1 MSKPRYDKPVT
12 KGYCRRSLCAVGI
25 GLCLWMAGAPLALSA
40 SVPLGAKVQVL
51 PKPASI
57 LPVRT
62 YTVNGRIWGFA
73 QTKDGR
79 LWLGGIQGLQT
90 FDGKVF
96 TPIEGSAQPRG
107 EIRALVTTPNGSLF
121 VGGLQGLWRLTNGAD
136 HFVKIGQPG
145 EGVMALAPKGN
156 DVWVGTQ
163 KGLFWS
169 ETTELKT
176 ELKIVPNTSTV
187 TVSALATRDTSDE
200 LWVGTN
206 AGLSLLKNQLLSE
219 VWQGTQIH
227 AIAKSP
233 GGTWYAGTDH
243 HGLLHQNA
251 DGTWGPQRS
260 PAWEWDPTVL
270 GLANDG
276 MGKLWIGISSGL
288 VEEENGRFRTALE
301 VKDLPTS
308 RAHGLFV
315 DESKNVWVA
324 LDGNAIAEVRQ
335 DLAIR
340 SYPAQG
346 NELPFTVA
354 QTKQGELWMTLGHA
368 LRRWDDNS
376 VTDVTAAAKN
386 FWTFRS
392 MQVGADDSLWVGDF
406 REALVHFTTKQGAYD
421 VEAVPLDRGKIE
433 AVLGTYVGPDGTLWI
448 GFPNGDVLE
457 KRGETMVR
465 YSATVAGCPSGVLRM
480 LQTRPAELLV
490 ATNGRGLCLLNTN
503 TRTFERIG
511 SDAEN
516 RISTTSLAKLSDGDV
531 WVGSLQNGVGRLRNK
546 QLTWVGYDQG
556 LRADLVGA
564 MLEDRNK
571 NVWLA
576 ARSGILR
583 ITRGQLGA
591 AADRSLPKI
600 DPLVFSTADGLLN
613 SDCIS
618 GWAEPA
624 LIDQKGS
631 LWVMTLKGPMVMDHP
646 ENITPPKWH
655 APAIVSLIVNGQPER
670 IEAAR
675 EISAAAAQGN
685 VEFHYHAVA
694 VTEGNRVRYRYMLAG
709 FDKTWIDAGARTEAF
724 YTNLAPG
731 QYRFLLEASLVG
743 LSSTL
748 KMPPLTLRL
757 VPPFHRTLP
766 FYLAVALATLLLITA
781 ITRARVN
788 TRRRQQQLLAAER
801 RRISQDIHD
810 SLEQTFVAMRFQVD
824 VARRALTED
833 APAQGPL
840 DRTMSLVN
848 RAMKETRAA
857 IWALRAEFPG
867 KADLVTQIAIVAGEA
882 AQGQGMQVKVNTLG
896 QPFPVPADIQRQAL
910 QITREAL
917 SNAIKH
923 AQAKE
928 VSVEISFTDAAAV
941 LKIKD
946 DGQGFS
952 LSNAVSLQGHYG
964 LSGMRERAEQIHSKL
979 EITSLPGQ
987 GTVIS
992 LTIPRT
998 NRTSKSSKAS
1008 A

>member
-1 MSKPRYDKPVT
+1 VSKPRYDRAVT
-12 KGYCRRSLCAVGI
+12 KGFVRRSLFALGI
-25 GLCLWMAGAPLALSA
+25 GLCLWLAGAPLAFSA
-40 SVPLGAKVQVL
+40 AVSLGAKVEVL
-51 PKPASI
+51 AKPASV

-62 YTVNGRIWGFA
+62 YTVNGRIWAFA

-79 LWLGGIQGLQT
+79 LWLGGSQGLQI

-96 TPIEGSAQPRG
+96 APIEGAAEPRG
-107 EIRALVTTPNGSLF
+107 EIRALVTTPNGDLF
-121 VGGLQGLWRLTNGAD
+121 VGGVQGLWHLSDSAE
-136 HFVKIGQPG
+136 HFTKMGHPG
-145 EGVMALAPKGN
+145 EGVTSLAPKGN

-163 KGLFWS
+163 RGMFWS
-169 ETTELKT
+169 EGLELKV
-176 ELKIVPNTSTV
+176 VPNTSGFGI
-187 TVSALATRDTSDE
+187 SALTPHDTKDE

-206 AGLSLLKNQLLSE
+206 TGLSILKNFVLSE
-219 VWQGTQIH
+219 VWKGGEVH
-227 AIAKSP
+227 GIAKSAA
-233 GGTWYAGTDH
+233 GIWFAGTEN
-243 HGLLHQNA
+243 HGLLRKNDDA
-251 DGTWGPQRS
+251 TWGTTRNPT
-260 PAWEWDPTVL
+260 WDWDPSVL
-270 GLANDG
+270 SLANDG
-276 MGKLWIGISSGL
+276 LGTLWIGISSGL
-288 VEEENGRFRTALE
+288 VQEKDGQLRTALQM
-301 VKDLPTS
+301 KDLPTS
-308 RAHGLFV
+308 RVHGLFV
-315 DESKNVWVA
+315 DESKNVWLA

-340 SYPAQG
+340 TYPAQG
-346 NELPFTVA
+346 SDLAFSVA
-354 QTKQGELWMTLGHA
+354 QTKQGELWTTLGHS
-368 LRRWDDNS
+368 LRRWDDNT
-376 VTDVTAAAKN
+376 VTDVTAAAKD

-392 MQVGADDSLWVGDF
+392 MQVDTDDSLWVGDF
-406 REALVHFTTKQGAYD
+406 REALIHLTTKLGAFEIEAIPLFNAK
-421 VEAVPLDRGKIE
+421 VEAVH
-433 AVLGTYVGPDGTLWI
+433 GTYMGPDGTLWL
-448 GFPNGDVLE
+448 GFPNGDVIE
-457 KRGETMVR
+457 KRGDNMVR
-465 YSATVAGCPSGVLRM
+465 YPASKAGCPAGVLRM
-480 LQTRPAELLV
+480 LQTRPGELLV

-503 TRTFERIG
+503 TKTFERIG
-511 SDAEN
+511 TEGEN
-516 RISTTSLAKLSDGDV
+516 HISTTSLAKLSDGDV

-546 QLTWVGYDQG
+546 QITWVGYDQG

-564 MLEDRNK
+564 TLEDRNK

-583 ITRGQLGA
+583 INRGQLGA

-624 LIDQKGS
+624 LIDKNGS
-631 LWVMTLKGPMVMDHP
+631 LWVMTLKGPLVMDHP
-646 ENITPPKWH
+646 ENITAPKWH
-655 APAIVSLIVNGQPER
+655 APEIVSLIVNGQPER
-670 IEAAR
+670 IETERA
-675 EISAAAAQGN
+675 ISAAAAQGN

-694 VTEGNRVRYRYMLAG
+694 VTEGNRVRYRYMLTG
-709 FDKTWIDAGARTEAF
+709 FDKTWIEAGARTEAF

-731 QYRFLLEASLVG
+731 QYRFMLEASLVG
-743 LSSTL
+743 WQSTL
-748 KMPPLTLRL
+748 QMPALTLRL

-766 FYLAVALATLLLITA
+766 FYMAVALAILLLITT
-781 ITRARVN
+781 IMRARAN
-788 TRRRQQQLLAAER
+788 TRRRQQQLLSAER

-824 VARRALTED
+824 VARRALAED

-840 DRTMSLVN
+840 DRTMSLMN

-882 AQGQGMQVKVNTLG
+882 AQGQGMQVKVNSLG
-896 QPFPVPADIQRQAL
+896 PPFPVPVDIQRQAL

-928 VSVEISFTDAAAV
+928 VSVEISFTDDVVV

-952 LSNAVSLQGHYG
+952 LSKASSLQGHYG
-964 LSGMRERAEQIHSKL
+964 LSGMRERAEQIHAKL
-979 EITSLPGQ
+979 EITSQTGE

-992 LTIPRT
+992 LTIPRA
-998 NRTSKSSKAS
+998 NKTSKSPKESV
-1008 A
+1008 

>member
-1 MSKPRYDKPVT
+1 
-12 KGYCRRSLCAVGI
+12 
-25 GLCLWMAGAPLALSA
+25 MAFSA
-40 SVPLGAKVQVL
+40 AMPLGAKVEVL
-51 PKPASI
+51 PKPASV

-79 LWLGGIQGLQT
+79 LWLGGSQGLQT

-96 TPIEGSAQPRG
+96 TPIEGSAEPRA
-107 EIRALVTTPNGSLF
+107 EIRALVTTPNGNLF
-121 VGGLQGLWRLTNGAD
+121 VGGIQGLWRLTNGAD
-136 HFVKIGQPG
+136 HFEKIGQPG

-156 DVWVGTQ
+156 DVWVGTLR
-163 KGLFWS
+163 GLFWS
-169 ETTELKT
+169 EGTELKF
-176 ELKIVPNTSTV
+176 VPNTSPIS
-187 TVSALATRDTSDE
+187 VSALTTRDAYDE

-206 AGLSLLKNQLLSE
+206 TGLSVLKNQLLSE
-219 VWQGTQIH
+219 VWQGSEVH

-233 GGTWYAGTDH
+233 GGSWYAGTDN
-243 HGLLHQNA
+243 HGLLSQHD
-251 DGTWGPQRS
+251 DGTWGPKRS
-260 PAWEWDPTVL
+260 PDWNWDPSVL
-270 GLANDG
+270 SLANDG
-276 MGKLWIGISSGL
+276 QGKLWIGISSGL
-288 VEEENGRFRTALE
+288 VEEENGQLRTALQ

-315 DESKNVWVA
+315 DESKNVWLA

-346 NELPFTVA
+346 SELPFSVA
-354 QTKQGELWMTLGHA
+354 QTRQGELWMALGHS
-368 LRRWDDNS
+368 LRRWDENS
-376 VTDVTAAAKN
+376 VTAVTAAAKD
-386 FWTFRS
+386 FWTLRS
-392 MQVGADDSLWVGDF
+392 MQVDADNSLWVSDY
-406 REALVHFTTKQGAYD
+406 REGLIHLTTKQGKYD
-421 VEAVPLDRGKIE
+421 IEAVPLDRGKLE
-433 AVLGTYVGPDGTLWI
+433 AVHGTYLGPDGTLWI
-448 GFPNGDVLE
+448 GFHNGDVLE

-465 YSATVAGCPSGVLRM
+465 YLATEAGCPTGVLRM
-480 LQTRPAELLV
+480 LQTRPGELLV

-503 TRTFERIG
+503 SKTFERIG
-511 SDAEN
+511 TDAEN
-516 RISTTSLAKLSDGDV
+516 HMSATSLTKLSDGDV
-531 WVGSLQNGVGRLRNK
+531 WVGSLQNGLGRLRNK
-546 QLTWVGYDQG
+546 QITWVGYDQG

-564 MLEDRNK
+564 TLEDRNK

-583 ITRGQLGA
+583 INRGQLGA
-591 AADRSLPKI
+591 AADRSVPNI

-613 SDCIS
+613 SDCLS
-618 GWAEPA
+618 GWAEPG

-631 LWVMTLKGPMVMDHP
+631 LWVMTLKGPLVMDHP

-655 APAIVSLIVNGQPER
+655 APKIVSLILNGQPER
-670 IEAAR
+670 IEADRA
-675 EISAAAAQGN
+675 ITAAAAQGN

-694 VTEGNRVRYRYMLAG
+694 TSEGNRVRYRYMLAG
-709 FDKTWIDAGARTEAF
+709 FDRKWIDAGARTEAF

-731 QYRFLLEASLVG
+731 QYRFLLEASLLG

-748 KMPPLTLRL
+748 QMPALTLRL

-781 ITRARVN
+781 ITRARAN
-788 TRRRQQQLLAAER
+788 TRRRQQQLLTAER

-824 VARRALTED
+824 VARRTLAEE

-840 DRTMSLVN
+840 DRTMSLMN

-867 KADLVTQIAIVAGEA
+867 KADLLTQIAIVAGEA
-882 AQGQGMQVKVNTLG
+882 AQGQGMQVKVNSQG
-896 QPFPVPADIQRQAL
+896 QPFPVAADIQRQAL

-923 AQAKE
+923 AQAKQ

-952 LSNAVSLQGHYG
+952 LSNAVSMPGHYG

-979 EITSLPGQ
+979 EITSQPGH

-992 LTIPRT
+992 LTIPSP
-998 NRTSKSSKAS
+998 NKTSKSPKAT